1 MATRPSRR
9 PVLTGV
15 VTMQLRAS
23 VAVIAVA
30 ACLGLA
36 GCLTSSDSRPGAAP
50 NPGSDSG
57 TGAELITPGITLKA
71 MDGSFT
77 IYPNVP
83 FQTPDFSK
91 TDNNNLGSGSGCG
104 QFSYQALVGAY
115 RAAIKCGAVPV
126 LIYASGR
133 VQPVYGL
140 LMLNQLDPTIRAM
153 GIGYRI
159 DVPRPAIRTAAKGE
173 MTVLYATAASE
184 TVSQYAWL
192 LWLSD
197 HQFR

>member
-1 MATRPSRR
+1 VA
-9 PVLTGV
+9 
-15 VTMQLRAS
+15 TMQLRSSLAAF
-23 VAVIAVA
+23 AV
-30 ACLGLA
+30 CLGLTGCAAIPDA
-36 GCLTSSDSRPGAAP
+36 GPRPTPDANA
-50 NPGSDSG
+50 GSGS
-57 TGAELITPGITLKA
+57 AELITPGITLKA

-91 TDNNNLGSGSGCG
+91 TDNNNMGSGTGCG
-104 QFSYQALVGAY
+104 VFSYQAVVGAY
-115 RAAIKCGAVPV
+115 RTAIKCGAVPV
-126 LIYASGR
+126 LVYATGR
-133 VQPVYGL
+133 VQPIYGL
-140 LMLNQLDPTIRAM
+140 LMLNQLDPTIQAM
-153 GIGYRI
+153 GVTYRI
-159 DVPRPAIRTAAKGE
+159 DVPRQAIRTAAKGQ